1 MVEMGK
7 GEWTSGLLVSVFGVP
22 NRFQIPLMILAWFA
36 FQTVC
41 LPRKCQF
48 GLYFCFWT
56 REYQELKSD
65 NFRCLS
71 DPKQLNP
78 FEGWNLATA
87 LKEAAVRSS
96 LSSFWLFRQHF
107 AWLENKEHDGSFVHW
122 GRRSAKLP
130 NCSDGLG
137 ITVLVEG
144 SDMDYCLLRL
154 GKFEVV
160 SALGRESSNF
170 ELFVGENF
178 GFNIPGTLNHCFFR
192 SFWHKR
198 CCISIRSRRT
208 FFHVHF
214 TPPGLEIVE
223 LEFWA

>member
-1 MVEMGK
+1 
-7 GEWTSGLLVSVFGVP
+7 
-22 NRFQIPLMILAWFA
+22 
-36 FQTVC
+36 
-41 LPRKCQF
+41 
-48 GLYFCFWT
+48 
-56 REYQELKSD
+56 
-65 NFRCLS
+65 
-71 DPKQLNP
+71 
-78 FEGWNLATA
+78 
-87 LKEAAVRSS
+87 
-96 LSSFWLFRQHF
+96 
-107 AWLENKEHDGSFVHW
+107 
-122 GRRSAKLP
+122 
-130 NCSDGLG
+130 
-137 ITVLVEG
+137 
-144 SDMDYCLLRL
+144 MDYCLLRL